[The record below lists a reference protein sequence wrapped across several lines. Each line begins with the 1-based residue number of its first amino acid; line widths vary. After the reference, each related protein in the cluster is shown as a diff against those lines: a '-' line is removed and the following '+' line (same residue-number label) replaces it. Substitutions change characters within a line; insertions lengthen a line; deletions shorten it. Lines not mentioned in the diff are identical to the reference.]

1 MRVIRSWSGD
11 TFNGD
16 FFRNGSGF
24 DGTAAS
30 FEQSAASGAS
40 MRVMFQKNTISIGE
54 DSGGAAKT
62 QLGTISGSGS
72 VCADVANNTINTGA
86 TFTNQNYIVRDQGGT
101 VLLAGP
107 GPNVEI
113 YW

>member
-16 FFRNGSGF
+16 LFRNGSGF
-24 DGTAAS
+24 DGTAVS
-30 FEQSAASGAS
+30 FEQSGASGAC
-40 MRVMFQKNTISIGE
+40 VQVTFQDNTIYIGN
-54 DSGGAAKT
+54 DGGGAAKI

-72 VCADVANNTINTGA
+72 VCADIANNTINTGE
-86 TFTNQNYIVRDQGGT
+86 TFTNQNYFVTDQGGT